1 MECLLSETMKCRSYL
16 YYWSTYN
23 RRYKDNEKI
32 MENIHTISIEIAQ
45 FYTRG
50 TLSRG

>member
-1 MECLLSETMKCRSYL
+1 MKCRSYI

-32 MENIHTISIEIAQ
+32 VENIHIHTISIEIVK
-45 FYTRG
+45 TKTG
-50 TLSRG
+50 N